1 MNELKHMNNRV
12 SFEANIFCQFSADI
26 LSHSFAE
33 YCLMKS
39 EMLLL
44 ILTDATTKNQWMDKS
59 YGYGG
64 YREKNCKGLSSL
76 FNSVNEVKLRKKK
89 KSSNC
94 VMSQGI

>member
-1 MNELKHMNNRV
+1 MNELKYMNNRV

-44 ILTDATTKNQWMDKS
+44 ILTDAIRKNQWIDKS

-64 YREKNCKGLSSL
+64 CREKNCEGLSSL
-76 FNSVNEVKLRKKK
+76 FNSVNWVELRKKK
-89 KSSNC
+89 AP
-94 VMSQGI
+94 IE